1 MTDDETANDA
11 DATDENAMAANDGQQ
26 FDRLPE
32 TAADRTV
39 EGRATREAVL
49 DWWDER
55 FGVEPGVFEGHS
67 FWEKGAGKVWVFAGD
82 LPDPARDVEAA
93 GMTFL
98 RTRQEHWKPT
108 TDAAQRFGRHATK
121 NTIALDDGEA
131 KRFVAGD
138 DQDLDWDGD
147 WGYVIPVHDVA
158 GRQEPLGVGLYVYDE
173 LKSMVPKGR
182 QRDVCPGHPI
192 GDGSR
197 P

>member
-1 MTDDETANDA
+1 
-11 DATDENAMAANDGQQ
+11 MASNDGQQ

-32 TAADRTV
+32 TAADREV

-49 DWWDER
+49 EWWEDR
-55 FGVEPGVFEGHS
+55 FGVDPAVFENHS
-67 FWEKGAGKVWVFAGD
+67 FWEKGAGKVWAFAGD
-82 LPDPARDVEAA
+82 LPDPTRDVEAA

-108 TDAAQRFGRHATK
+108 TDAAQRFGRHATR
-121 NTIALDDGEA
+121 NTIELDDAEA

-158 GRQEPLGVGLYVYDE
+158 DRAEPLGVGLYVYDE

-182 QRDVCPGHPI
+182 QRDV
-192 GDGSR
+192 
-197 P
+197 